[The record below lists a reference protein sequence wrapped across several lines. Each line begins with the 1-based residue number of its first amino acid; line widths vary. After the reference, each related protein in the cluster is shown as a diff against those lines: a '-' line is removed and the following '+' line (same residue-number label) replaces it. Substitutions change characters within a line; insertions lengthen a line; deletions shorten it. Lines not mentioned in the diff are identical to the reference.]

1 MLDKNNWNIVR
12 AVIGMRKKEE
22 LAFVCDNQKWYN
34 TLLIKSLK
42 IVQETEVGQ
51 KYHMQAQTKRE
62 ICEREEKKKKRP
74 RAVGRGNRVAV
85 LKNTA

>member
-1 MLDKNNWNIVR
+1 
-12 AVIGMRKKEE
+12 MRKKEE

-62 ICEREEKKKKRP
+62 ICEREEKKKNGP
-74 RAVGRGNRVAV
+74 EQWEEGIG
-85 LKNTA
+85 

>member
-34 TLLIKSLK
+34 KLPFIIIINLLYVNIITIYYNKL
-42 IVQETEVGQ
+42 I
-51 KYHMQAQTKRE
+51 
-62 ICEREEKKKKRP
+62 II
-74 RAVGRGNRVAV
+74 N
-85 LKNTA
+85 